1 MNLVNAYS
9 SDSESDSFS
18 GSDIN
23 SDNFDQVSGEILPKV
38 KDSDLHDNKLIPGL
52 IPRQIRFKEQRIQ
65 EPEIDEEQLE
75 ILRYNELDNIHD
87 GEATPLETDIANI
100 FGLQRQDGQNATKF
114 ADTTE
119 GTIKEALNTV
129 RKFKNSD
136 FENVKILPLKRKAE
150 DETKSNSKERKT
162 AKEPV
167 MQEINMTKFY
177 KQNSELIRE
186 GKLNINEQIRQNA
199 SPKYFSAG
207 NNNLTHIIQFTEKNK
222 TLLKPKSEG
231 TNKEQ

>member
-9 SDSESDSFS
+9 SDSESESCS

-23 SDNFDQVSGEILPKV
+23 SDNFDQASSEIVPKV

-75 ILRYNELDNIHD
+75 ILRYNQLNNIHD
-87 GEATPLETDIANI
+87 DETKTVETDIANI
-100 FGLQRQDGQNATKF
+100 FGLQRQDGQKVTKF

-150 DETKSNSKERKT
+150 DGTKSNSKERKT

-167 MQEINMTKFY
+167 MQEINMTNFY

-207 NNNLTHIIQFTEKNK
+207 NNNLAHIIQFTEKNK
-222 TLLKPKSEG
+222 TLLKLKNEG
-231 TNKEQ
+231 KNKEQ